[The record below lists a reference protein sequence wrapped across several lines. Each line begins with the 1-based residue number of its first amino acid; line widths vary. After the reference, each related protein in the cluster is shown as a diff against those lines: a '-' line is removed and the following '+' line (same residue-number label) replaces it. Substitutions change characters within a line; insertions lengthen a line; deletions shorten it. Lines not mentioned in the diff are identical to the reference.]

1 MVLVRRA
8 KTIVAAVVLA
18 VLAGVAVAVVVGRG
32 SGPITVGAVYPT
44 GGGQGP
50 GGVEEYRGLSLAAA
64 LQNAKGGVGGRSI
77 DLLLS
82 AADSADAAPGAVA
95 KLAADHAAI
104 IAGSYGS
111 TISFPAAQ
119 AAYNRGLDFWET
131 GAVGDLGMLASDVPP
146 PYLGTRVF
154 RFPPAGTVLGSA
166 AVDFVASELK
176 ASLPARP
183 LTYSVAYVDDPYGDE
198 VAQGALDEIS
208 KLGLPLAAK
217 IPYSVTPQTDYA
229 GMAREIAAAH
239 TDVLFVASYVNDAV
253 ALRQQILAQRVPL
266 VANIGTSS
274 SYCLPAFGAALGQ
287 QAVGLFASDKPDGD
301 VLKTSNLTPDAAS
314 ALGWAR
320 AEYAKRFGGSMSAA
334 ALTGFA
340 GGWALFHYV
349 LPSAKGLTPASIAAA
364 ARAIQLPQGAL
375 PNGSG
380 LAFGAP
386 GTASAGENVQALS
399 VIWEW
404 TAPNTRSVV
413 WPPSY
418 ATSQI
423 ETLPVSNPA

>member
-1 MVLVRRA
+1 MSVALRT
-8 KTIVAAVVLA
+8 KMIVAVVALA
-18 VLAGVAVAVVVGRG
+18 VLATVAVAWAMR

-50 GGVEEYRGLSLAAA
+50 GGIEEYRGLSLAAA
-64 LQNAKGGVGGRSI
+64 LQNTKGGVGGRSI
-77 DLLLS
+77 DLRLVP
-82 AADSADAAPGAVA
+82 ADSADAAPGAVA
-95 KLAADHAAI
+95 KLAADHAAV

-131 GAVGDLGMLASDVPP
+131 GAVGDLGMLATDVPP

-166 AVDFVASELK
+166 AVDFVANELR

-183 LTYSVAYVDDPYGDE
+183 LSYSVAYVDDPYGDE
-198 VAQGALDEIS
+198 VGQGAIDEIT

-253 ALRQQILAQRVPL
+253 ALRQQILAQHVPL

-301 VLKTSNLTPDAAS
+301 VLKTSNLTPGAAS
-314 ALGWAR
+314 ALEWAR
-320 AEYAKRFGGSMSAA
+320 SQYARRFGGSMSAA

-340 GGWALFHYV
+340 GGWALLHDV
-349 LPSAKGLTPASIAAA
+349 LPSAKALTPAAIAAA

-386 GTASAGENVQALS
+386 GTVSAGENVRALS

-418 ATSQI
+418 ATSPI